1 MSKLST
7 LLPASGTSNF
17 VAFGDLPNG
26 IPVALKA
33 DGTIE
38 AVNTVLPESIPAG
51 SLAVYNAIGQTN
63 DNKIAFDP
71 NNASQF
77 VVIYKDYGT
86 TGIPLKAIVG
96 TVSGTTI
103 TFGTPVVFNSGN
115 STYPSISFDP
125 NTSGKFV
132 IAYKD
137 GGNSNYGTAIVGTV
151 SGTSITFGTPV
162 VFNSGTTYHVYG
174 SFDPNTAG
182 KFVVVYKDAG
192 NSNYGTAVVGT
203 VSGTTITF
211 GTPVVF
217 NSGNSDYDKISF
229 DPNTAGKFV
238 VAYRDGGNANKG
250 TAIVGT
256 VSGTSVSFGTPV
268 VYSTI
273 TVYNIEI
280 SFDPNTAGKFV
291 VIFKQGNP
299 GFAVVGT
306 VSGTSIV
313 FGSPV
318 EYRWHI
324 LDNSNS
330 ISFDPNTA
338 GKFVIVSDNSS
349 GAEFTV
355 GTISGTSIS
364 FGTPVEIIHS
374 INYPSIAFTPNDV
387 GKFVYVYADAANS
400 YYGTAV
406 VCQLEA
412 IGLDPTNLTETN
424 FIGTSNSTYADGE
437 TASVML
443 QGGITTNQTGLTAGS
458 TYYVQPDGTLATSA
472 GTPSVV
478 AGKALSATS
487 LFLSDTPVASGGGAW
502 EVISSQTVTGSGIY
516 AIEFT
521 GIDTTYKNHKVV
533 VDFKTTSD
541 STHTSMYYQLGSTS
555 SYLTGST
562 DYHSA
567 YRYSGTGN
575 SSGGLQS
582 IYLAQIM
589 YISGGSFLA
598 NMIFSGLGGSSHV
611 LSNATGVSSRVNNQ
625 QIYDQTVSVLTP
637 NTSAAVISKVKFL
650 AAFDL
655 SVEFGIGST
664 VTLYG
669 IKTS

>member
-1 MSKLST
+1 M
-7 LLPASGTSNF
+7 
-17 VAFGDLPNG
+17 
-26 IPVALKA
+26 
-33 DGTIE
+33 
-38 AVNTVLPESIPAG
+38 
-51 SLAVYNAIGQTN
+51 
-63 DNKIAFDP
+63 
-71 NNASQF
+71 
-77 VVIYKDYGT
+77 
-86 TGIPLKAIVG
+86 
-96 TVSGTTI
+96 
-103 TFGTPVVFNSGN
+103 
-115 STYPSISFDP
+115 
-125 NTSGKFV
+125 
-132 IAYKD
+132 
-137 GGNSNYGTAIVGTV
+137 
-151 SGTSITFGTPV
+151 
-162 VFNSGTTYHVYG
+162 
-174 SFDPNTAG
+174 
-182 KFVVVYKDAG
+182 
-192 NSNYGTAVVGT
+192 
-203 VSGTTITF
+203 
-211 GTPVVF
+211 
-217 NSGNSDYDKISF
+217 
-229 DPNTAGKFV
+229 
-238 VAYRDGGNANKG
+238 
-250 TAIVGT
+250 
-256 VSGTSVSFGTPV
+256 
-268 VYSTI
+268 
-273 TVYNIEI
+273 
-280 SFDPNTAGKFV
+280 
-291 VIFKQGNP
+291 
-299 GFAVVGT
+299 VGT

-487 LFLSDTPVASGGGAW
+487 LFLSDTPVASGGGGAW